1 MTTSPVSS
9 CVGWAPVPE
18 PPHTMCVRLGVMSS
32 GPQQTCL
39 CQRQDG
45 NSHLGVTLEVVEDV
59 KVVQRFVEAARVYP
73 IKQ

>member
-1 MTTSPVSS
+1 MTTSPVAS
-9 CVGWAPVPE
+9 CGRIPL
-18 PPHTMCVRLGVMSS
+18 PPHTMCLRSGVKSS

-45 NSHLGVTLEVVEDV
+45 NTHLAVSLEVVEHV
-59 KVVQRFVEAARVYP
+59 KVVPSGAVEAARVYP

>member
-9 CVGWAPVPE
+9 CVGRSRVPV
-18 PPHTMCVRLGVMSS
+18 PPHTMPVSLGVSSS

-45 NSHLGVTLEVVEDV
+45 NFDLGVTLELVEHV
-59 KVVQRFVEAARVYP
+59 KVVQSGAVEAARV
-73 IKQ
+73 